1 MILLLFGATA
11 FDFST
16 DKIPNWYIL
25 LASTILLILKII
37 QDNGIDFFGTFFS
50 ILFPILVLF
59 PLFALGFLG
68 AADVKLFGMLGIC
81 FSFKEVMLVFTIS
94 LFAGLV
100 IGIIK
105 AVKYKSFGERF
116 KCLFYFSR
124 NLLKKVLMKEEGIF
138 NESYMDIIDK
148 EMLKRGKIHYSLPIL
163 LGVIIVSISI
173 GGFV

>member
-1 MILLLFGATA
+1 MILLLIGATA

-25 LASTILLILKII
+25 LATSILLAHKII
-37 QDNGIDFFGTFFS
+37 QDNGIDLFGTLFS

-94 LFAGLV
+94 L
-100 IGIIK
+100 
-105 AVKYKSFGERF
+105 
-116 KCLFYFSR
+116 
-124 NLLKKVLMKEEGIF
+124 
-138 NESYMDIIDK
+138 
-148 EMLKRGKIHYSLPIL
+148 LKRHLLQDFPGGPAAKTLHSQCRGPGFDPWSGNYIPQASTRSSSAKQPKILHSRWLFPEI
-163 LGVIIVSISI
+163 
-173 GGFV
+173 

>member
-1 MILLLFGATA
+1 MLIGATA

-25 LASTILLILKII
+25 LATTTLLTQKFIH
-37 QDNGIDFFGTFFS
+37 DNGIDLFGTLFS

-94 LFAGLV
+94 LFAGLLA
-100 IGIIK
+100 GIIK
-105 AVKYKSFGERF
+105 AVKYKSFGVRF
-116 KCLFYFSR
+116 KYLFNYSK
-124 NLLKKVLMKEEGIF
+124 NLLRKVSMREEGIF
-138 NESYMDIIDK
+138 DESYMDTLDE
-148 EMLKRGKIHYSLPIL
+148 EMLKKGKIHYSLPIL
-163 LGVIIVSISI
+163 LGVIALTIC
-173 GGFV
+173 

>member
-1 MILLLFGATA
+1 MLIGATA

-25 LASTILLILKII
+25 IASLFLLTCKII
-37 QDNGIDFFGTFFS
+37 QDNGIDFFGTVFS

-59 PLFALGFLG
+59 PLFALGFFG

-81 FSFKEVMLVFTIS
+81 FSFKEVMLIFTIS

-100 IGIIK
+100 TGIIK

-116 KCLFYFSR
+116 KYLYRYSG
-124 NLLKKVLMKEEGIF
+124 NLLRKVLMKEDGIF
-138 NESYMDIIDK
+138 DESYMDTIDK
-148 EMLKRGKIHYSLPIL
+148 ETLKKGKIHYSLPIL
-163 LGVIIVSISI
+163 LGVIAVTIC
-173 GGFV
+173 

>member
-1 MILLLFGATA
+1 MILFLIGATA
-11 FDFST
+11 FDFGT

-25 LASTILLILKII
+25 LASSILLTTKII
-37 QDNGIDFFGTFFS
+37 QDNGIDFFGTFLS

-59 PLFALGFLG
+59 PLFALGFFG

-81 FSFKEVMLVFTIS
+81 FSFKEVMLIFTIS

-116 KCLFYFSR
+116 KYLFYFSR
-124 NLLKKVLMKEEGIF
+124 NLQRKILMKEEGIF
-138 NESYMDIIDK
+138 DESYMDTIDK
-148 EMLKRGKIHYSLPIL
+148 ELLKKGKIHYSLPIL
-163 LGVIIVSISI
+163 LGVIAITIC
-173 GGFV
+173 

>member
-1 MILLLFGATA
+1 MILLLIGATA

-25 LASTILLILKII
+25 LATSILLAHKII
-37 QDNGIDFFGTFFS
+37 QDNGIDLFGTFFS

-94 LFAGLV
+94 LFAGL
-100 IGIIK
+100 ISGIIK
-105 AVKYKSFGERF
+105 AVKYKSFGKRF
-116 KCLFYFSR
+116 KYLYNYSK
-124 NLLKKVLMKEEGIF
+124 NLLKKVSMKEEGIF
-138 NESYMDIIDK
+138 DESYMDTLDE
-148 EMLKRGKIHYSLPIL
+148 EMLKKGKIHYSLPIL
-163 LGVIIVSISI
+163 LGVTVLTIC
-173 GGFV
+173 

>member
-1 MILLLFGATA
+1 MILFLIGATA
-11 FDFST
+11 FDFGT

-25 LASTILLILKII
+25 LASSILLIHKII
-37 QDNGIDFFGTFFS
+37 QDNGIVFFGTFLS

-59 PLFALGFLG
+59 PLFALGFFG

-116 KCLFYFSR
+116 KYLFNFSR
-124 NLLKKVLMKEEGIF
+124 NLQRKILMKEEGIF
-138 NESYMDIIDK
+138 DESYMDTIDK
-148 EMLKRGKIHYSLPIL
+148 ELLKKGKIHYSLPIL
-163 LGVIIVSISI
+163 LGVIAITI
-173 GGFV
+173 F

>member
-1 MILLLFGATA
+1 LILFLIGATA

-25 LASTILLILKII
+25 LASSLLLTNKII
-37 QDNGIDFFGTFFS
+37 QDNGIDLFGTFLS

-59 PLFALGFLG
+59 PLFALGFFG

-81 FSFKEVMLVFTIS
+81 FSFKEVMLVFIIS

-100 IGIIK
+100 TGIIK
-105 AVKYKSFGERF
+105 AVKYKSFLERF
-116 KCLFYFSR
+116 KYLFNYSR
-124 NLLKKVLMKEEGIF
+124 NLLRKILMKEEGIF
-138 NESYMDIIDK
+138 DESYMDSIDK

-163 LGVIIVSISI
+163 LGVIAITVC
-173 GGFV
+173 

>member
-1 MILLLFGATA
+1 MILLLIGAVA
-11 FDFST
+11 FDFCT
-16 DKIPNWYIL
+16 DKIPNSYIL
-25 LASTILLILKII
+25 ISSLVLLVFKII
-37 QDNGIDFFGTFFS
+37 HGNGIDYFGTFLS

-81 FSFKEVMLVFTIS
+81 FSFKEVMLVFIIS

-105 AVKYKSFGERF
+105 TVKNKSFGERF
-116 KCLFYFSR
+116 KCLFTFAG
-124 NLLKKVLMKEEGIF
+124 NLLKKVLMKEDAF
-138 NESYMDIIDK
+138 DESYMDTLDQ

-163 LGVIIVSISI
+163 LGVIVLSIC
-173 GGFV
+173 

>member
-1 MILLLFGATA
+1 MILFLIGATA
-11 FDFST
+11 FDFGT

-25 LASTILLILKII
+25 LASSILLIHKII

-59 PLFALGFLG
+59 PLFALGFFG

-116 KCLFYFSR
+116 KYLFYFSR
-124 NLLKKVLMKEEGIF
+124 NLQRKFLMKEEGIF
-138 NESYMDIIDK
+138 DESYMDTIDK
-148 EMLKRGKIHYSLPIL
+148 EFLKKGKIHYSLPIL
-163 LGVIIVSISI
+163 LGVIAITIC
-173 GGFV
+173 

>member
-1 MILLLFGATA
+1 MILFLIGATA
-11 FDFST
+11 FDFGT

-25 LASTILLILKII
+25 LASSILLTTKII
-37 QDNGIDFFGTFFS
+37 QDNGIDFFGTFLS

-59 PLFALGFLG
+59 PLFALGFFG

-116 KCLFYFSR
+116 KYLFYFSR
-124 NLLKKVLMKEEGIF
+124 NLQRKILMKEEGIF
-138 NESYMDIIDK
+138 DESYMDTIDK
-148 EMLKRGKIHYSLPIL
+148 ELLKKGKIHYSLPIL
-163 LGVIIVSISI
+163 LGVIAITIC
-173 GGFV
+173 

>member
-1 MILLLFGATA
+1 MLIGATA

-25 LASTILLILKII
+25 IASLFLLTCKII
-37 QDNGIDFFGTFFS
+37 QDNGIDFFGTVFS

-59 PLFALGFLG
+59 PLFALGFFG

-105 AVKYKSFGERF
+105 AIKYKSFGERF
-116 KCLFYFSR
+116 KYLFTFSKD
-124 NLLKKVLMKEEGIF
+124 LLKKILMKNENIID
-138 NESYMDIIDK
+138 ESYMDK
-148 EMLKRGKIHYSLPIL
+148 GRN
-163 LGVIIVSISI
+163 
-173 GGFV
+173 

>member
-1 MILLLFGATA
+1 MILFLIGATVL
-11 FDFST
+11 DFST

-25 LASTILLILKII
+25 LASSILLTNKII
-37 QDNGIDFFGTFFS
+37 QDNGIDLFGTLFS

-59 PLFALGFLG
+59 PLFALGFFG

-81 FSFKEVMLVFTIS
+81 FSFKEVMLVFIIS

-105 AVKYKSFGERF
+105 TVKNKSFGERF
-116 KCLFYFSR
+116 KCLFTFAG
-124 NLLKKVLMKEEGIF
+124 NLLKKVLMKEDAF
-138 NESYMDIIDK
+138 DESYMDTLDQ

-163 LGVIIVSISI
+163 LGVIVLSIC
-173 GGFV
+173 